1 MEPPGQVRGGAHRP
15 DPGGPRQ
22 GQFSHSYVPTE
33 EEKRVFEECNTESLW
48 YRSLPFSAVGM
59 LVTQILIKKG
69 ILTTHSKF
77 GSLPKVLFAGFC
89 GYIGGKFSYMK
100 ACQEKLK
107 RLENS
112 PLGEALRK
120 NKPIQPEYYSKKP
133 EASDVPLPFE
143 STPTAAAA
151 PQAHTSKYHV
161 DNYGATDF
169 PSSDD
174 PVPFSSTMNESSPS
188 GITDGFPQEPA
199 LFLEE
204 RPKRKGIT
212 YDELRSRNREMYEAG
227 ITQKSEFTSKSSQ
240 EKPIK
245 RDVKV
250 NKYGDAWED

>member
-1 MEPPGQVRGGAHRP
+1 MEPSGQVRGGAHRP

-33 EEKRVFEECNTESLW
+33 DEKRVFAECNAESLW

-59 LVTQILIKKG
+59 FVTQILIKKG

-77 GSLPKVLFAGFC
+77 GSLPKVVFAGFC

-100 ACQEKLK
+100 TCQEKLK

-120 NKPIQPEYYSKKP
+120 NKPIQP
-133 EASDVPLPFE
+133 D
-143 STPTAAAA
+143 TPAAAA
-151 PQAHTSKYHV
+151 GGGQPHTSKYHV

-174 PVPFSSTMNESSPS
+174 PIPFSSTMNESSPS
-188 GITDGFPQEPA
+188 GITDGLPQEPA
-199 LFLEE
+199 SFLEE

-227 ITQKSEFTSKSSQ
+227 ITQKSEFPSKSSQ